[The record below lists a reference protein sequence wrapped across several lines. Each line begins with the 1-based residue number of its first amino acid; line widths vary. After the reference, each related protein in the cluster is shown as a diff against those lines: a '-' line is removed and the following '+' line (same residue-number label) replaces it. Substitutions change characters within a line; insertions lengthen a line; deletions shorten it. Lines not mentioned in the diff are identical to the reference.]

1 MIIRKEFRVE
11 SAHIV
16 RNCTSERCSHSIH
29 GHSAVIE
36 VFFEGTKP
44 DNAGMLIDFGLMKTT
59 IKSFIDSMDH
69 CYLLWSK
76 DKEEFKKFIKENC
89 DRWIELPFNPS
100 AENLAVWLHGCV
112 DDIIGSHQWNN
123 GEDPTARVKAVR
135 YHETTTGYAKSS
147 IDDVYK
153 NKWIPH
159 ELFKDIEYSSG
170 VIRDWS
176 PELKEILI
184 NGNTIVNP
192 KIEQQVV

>member
-1 MIIRKEFRVE
+1 
-11 SAHIV
+11 
-16 RNCTSERCSHSIH
+16 
-29 GHSAVIE
+29 
-36 VFFEGTKP
+36 
-44 DNAGMLIDFGLMKTT
+44 MLIDFGLMKTT

-123 GEDPTARVKAVR
+123 GEDPTTRVKAVR
-135 YHETTTGYAKSS
+135 YHETTTGYAESS

-159 ELFKDIEYSSG
+159 ELFEDIEHS
-170 VIRDWS
+170 RQ
-176 PELKEILI
+176 LL
-184 NGNTIVNP
+184 
-192 KIEQQVV
+192 